1 MPLSFI
7 QKYFLRLKLPILLAL
22 LLYFSVS
29 LTTIYAQN
37 TKKIVNLIE
46 QLDAAEPNEKADIL
60 KLISNEYKNIDKQ
73 KQIEYAKKIADMPD
87 SLVDLDLKN
96 QMYEL
101 LANYYKSKVSNE
113 KEIKPLE
120 TNEDKTNSFALIT
133 FIISIIILITTIII
147 YLLSGKKYNS
157 KINDLEI
164 KAEKLYNEKYD
175 NLKKVD
181 AKLETELQPLKKEL
195 RNYEKEE
202 GELKKKLKNLEE
214 ANYLKNAFLSNMSHE
229 IRTSLNGISGFANIL
244 ETELAIMADENLYSY
259 AQKIQESGSK
269 LENLLTN
276 IIDISRLEANVV
288 EKDIKE
294 HSLYDIITAIEDI
307 NNFKANEKGLVFK
320 TKIEEPSPIIL
331 ADNEKLKKLL
341 NVLVDNAIKY
351 THKGFVTITGS
362 LIEES
367 NTINIEIK
375 DTGEGFQKD
384 YALAINNA
392 FNSKID
398 EHDKS
403 YEGIGIGLRLCK
415 KFIDLMDGS
424 ISMNTIDGK
433 GTSFTV
439 LLPAASGLTEI
450 EDEKKIDKPDI
461 TLVNAPELGFL
472 DIFIVE
478 DDRMNRMVLE
488 KMLKKSGTIVT
499 AVDGDD
505 ALKIIKKFQKKNKQY
520 HIMLF
525 DINLPAPWDGIRLM
539 QEIRRIYPEYKNIP
553 FIAQTA
559 YAMAGDKDR
568 FLEAGFDDYI
578 AKPIMKNELLTLIE
592 KQLARFATKES

>member
-1 MPLSFI
+1 MPVSFI
-7 QKYFLRLKLPILLAL
+7 QKDHLKLKLPVILAL
-22 LLYFSVS
+22 LLCFSVS
-29 LTTIYAQN
+29 LTPILAQN
-37 TKKIVNLIE
+37 TANIDNLIE
-46 QLDAAEPNEKADIL
+46 QLDTAEPKEKADIL
-60 KLISNEYKNIDKQ
+60 KSISDEYKNIDKQ
-73 KQIEYAKKIADMPD
+73 KQIEYAQKIVDMPD
-87 SLVDLDLKN
+87 SLVDLGLKS

-120 TNEDKTNSFALIT
+120 TNEDKTNSFALIS
-133 FIISIIILITTIII
+133 FIISITILVIMIVI

-157 KINDLEI
+157 KISKLEI
-164 KAEKLYNEKYD
+164 KAEKLYKEKYD
-175 NLKKVD
+175 KLKEVE
-181 AKLETELQPLKKEL
+181 AKLDKEL
-195 RNYEKEE
+195 KPLRAELLKYEKEE

-288 EKDIKE
+288 DKDIKE
-294 HSLYDIITAIEDI
+294 HSLYDIITVVEDI

-320 TKIEEPSPIIL
+320 TKIEEPSPLIL

-351 THKGFVTITGS
+351 TRKGFVTITGS

-375 DTGEGFQKD
+375 DTGDGIQKD
-384 YALAINNA
+384 YAIAINNA
-392 FNSKID
+392 FSSKID

-415 KFIDLMDGS
+415 KFIDLMDGN
-424 ISMNTIDGK
+424 ISMTTIEGK
-433 GTSFTV
+433 GTSFTI
-439 LLPAASGLTEI
+439 LLPAATGKSETS
-450 EDEKKIDKPDI
+450 EKDKPVI
-461 TLVNAPELGFL
+461 TLVNAPELGSL

-505 ALKIIKKFQKKNKQY
+505 TLKIIKKYQKKNKQY
-520 HIMLF
+520 HVMLF

-539 QEIRRIYPEYKNIP
+539 QEIRRMYPVYKNIP

-592 KQLARFATKES
+592 KQLARFATKDS

>member
-1 MPLSFI
+1 MPASFI
-7 QKYFLRLKLPILLAL
+7 QKDHLKLKLPVILAL
-22 LLYFSVS
+22 LLCFSVS
-29 LTTIYAQN
+29 LTPILAQN
-37 TKKIVNLIE
+37 TANIDNLIE
-46 QLDAAEPNEKADIL
+46 QLDTAEPKEKADIL
-60 KLISNEYKNIDKQ
+60 KSISDEYKNIDKQ
-73 KQIEYAKKIADMPD
+73 KQIEYAQKIVDMPD
-87 SLVDLDLKN
+87 SLVDLGLKS

-133 FIISIIILITTIII
+133 FIISIAILITTIIF

-157 KINDLEI
+157 KISKLEI
-164 KAEKLYNEKYD
+164 KAEKLYKEKYD
-175 NLKKVD
+175 KLKEVE
-181 AKLETELQPLKKEL
+181 AKLDKEL
-195 RNYEKEE
+195 KPLRAELLKYEKEE

-229 IRTSLNGISGFANIL
+229 IRTSLNGISGFANLL
-244 ETELAIMADENLYSY
+244 ETELAIMADENLYSH

-288 EKDIKE
+288 DKDIKE
-294 HSLYDIITAIEDI
+294 HSLYDIITVVEDI

-320 TKIEEPSPIIL
+320 TKIEEPSPLIL

-351 THKGFVTITGS
+351 TRKGFVTITGS

-375 DTGEGFQKD
+375 DTGDGIQKD
-384 YALAINNA
+384 YAIAINNA
-392 FNSKID
+392 FSSKID

-415 KFIDLMDGS
+415 KFIDLMDGN
-424 ISMNTIDGK
+424 ISMTTIEGK
-433 GTSFTV
+433 GTSFTI
-439 LLPAASGLTEI
+439 LLPAATGKSETS
-450 EDEKKIDKPDI
+450 EKDKPVI
-461 TLVNAPELGFL
+461 TLVNAPELGSL

-505 ALKIIKKFQKKNKQY
+505 TLKIIKKYQKKNKQY
-520 HIMLF
+520 HVMLF

-539 QEIRRIYPEYKNIP
+539 QEIRRMYPVYKNIP

-592 KQLARFATKES
+592 KQLARFATKNS